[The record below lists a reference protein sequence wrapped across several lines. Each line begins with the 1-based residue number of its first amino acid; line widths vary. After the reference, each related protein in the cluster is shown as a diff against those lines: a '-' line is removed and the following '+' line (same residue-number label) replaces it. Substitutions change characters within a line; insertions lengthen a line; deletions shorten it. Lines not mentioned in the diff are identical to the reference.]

1 MDYLPFNCGGTPCFF
16 NPVSRR
22 YEKFVHDINS
32 NKSYDE
38 WGEILKDHLIAA
50 VLLDRILHHCT
61 TLSIK
66 GEKGGSMKW

>member
-1 MDYLPFNCGGTPCFF
+1 MKWITYRSTAEAPLLLQPFP
-16 NPVSRR
+16 R